1 MSSERRPTR
10 DLVLYDGQHLYTL
23 THAKDAALREWVLG
37 MSTVQL
43 QGIADQ
49 GATTF
54 ENINPRRALTIVD
67 AELATRLGR
76 RPSRERAVDT
86 GLALHARRRW
96 FNLTPV
102 LTNYSNRGL

>member
-23 THAKDAALREWVLG
+23 THAKDAALREWILA
-37 MSTVQL
+37 MSTPQL
-43 QGIADQ
+43 EGIAAQ

-54 ENINPRRALTIVD
+54 ENVNPRRALKIVD
-67 AELATRLGR
+67 AELATRVGR
-76 RPSRERAVDT
+76 RPSRERAVET
-86 GLALHARRRW
+86 GTDVHMRRRW
-96 FNLTPV
+96 QPLTPI